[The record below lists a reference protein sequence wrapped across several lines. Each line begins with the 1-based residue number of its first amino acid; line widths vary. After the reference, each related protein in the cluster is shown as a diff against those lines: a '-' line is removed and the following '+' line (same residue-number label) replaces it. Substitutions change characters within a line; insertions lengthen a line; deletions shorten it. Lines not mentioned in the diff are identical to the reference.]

1 MLKTNTKTFGIT
13 STNNAF
19 LINTITKNTS
29 QHKKAKRK
37 FEIAQQVISKPTK
50 TQGTQPYEQ
59 GRFGSNPN
67 KKPHTFLK
75 TSKVIRQGKCKNYWI
90 LKKAQ

>member
-50 TQGTQPYEQ
+50 T
-59 GRFGSNPN
+59 
-67 KKPHTFLK
+67 
-75 TSKVIRQGKCKNYWI
+75 
-90 LKKAQ
+90 